1 MSRLL
6 VVLLLLGISTTFVGS
21 VGCSSAEP
29 VVDPVDQAHLKVLG
43 ILYGKFLSKNRGRA
57 PINQDQFLDYL
68 SAKRPSWEK
77 IVNSAEQ
84 LMTSPIDGKP
94 LVVLYGKAYDRQDSL
109 GTSWIA
115 YESEGINGRHQVIN
129 IRGDVE
135 KMDAQQLKQLF
146 PE

>member
-6 VVLLLLGISTTFVGS
+6 VVLLLFGISATFVGS

-29 VVDPVDQAHLKVLG
+29 AVDPVDRAHLKVLG
-43 ILYGKFLSKNRGRA
+43 ILYGKFLSKNRGQA
-57 PINQDQFLDYL
+57 PANQDQFLDYL
-68 SAKRPSWEK
+68 RAKRPSWEK

-84 LMTSPIDGKP
+84 LMASPADGKP
-94 LVVLYGKAYDRQDSL
+94 FVVLYGKAYSRQDSL
-109 GTSWIA
+109 GTSWMA
-115 YESEGINGRHQVIN
+115 YELEGVNGRHQIIN

-135 KMDAQQLKQLF
+135 KMDAQQLEQLF